1 MVNFEAITMGL
12 EVEWVEHENGEI
24 ERGNVRYKGGINGK
38 PGDWVGIEAKRS
50 GLLYINSLNFQ

>member
-12 EVEWVEHENGEI
+12 EVEFESENGEI

-38 PGDWVGIEAKRS
+38 AGDWVGIEAKRS
-50 GLLYINSLNFQ
+50 GLLLNS